1 MCQRAQ
7 KTGGKQ
13 NEKKQGSEYED
24 RFQWK
29 WMVLGKEQNLGV
41 A

>member
-1 MCQRAQ
+1 MAQ
-7 KTGGKQ
+7 KTGGKHY
-13 NEKKQGSEYED
+13 EKKQGSEHEN

-29 WMVLGKEQNLGV
+29 RMVLGKEQNLGV

>member
-1 MCQRAQ
+1 MAQ
-7 KTGGKQ
+7 KTGGKHYE
-13 NEKKQGSEYED
+13 NDKQGSEYED